1 MIARKLRNMAQAVIF
16 AGLLIS
22 GTMYTFGLGGG
33 DPKWVVPG
41 GYLAWFFGLLS
52 VIIYIIAVP
61 LAIYRRDAARK
72 FWADWCPLNFGL
84 TLLGTTL
91 TFTRIEPVL
100 VLAWPSLLGVGMAVA
115 LHRWHWIA
123 SRYVLILLNVAL
135 LVLLAP
141 AFPVLARHWEVL
153 VLPLATT
160 FIIVPTLCAA
170 TGKSGIDKTQTSGV
184 RLTAVPQNS
193 DQT

>member
-1 MIARKLRNMAQAVIF
+1 MIEWELRNMAQAVIF
-16 AGLLIS
+16 AGLLVS
-22 GTMYTFGLGGG
+22 GAMYAFGLGGG

-52 VIIYIIAVP
+52 VMVYIIAVP
-61 LAIYRRDAARK
+61 LAVYRNAARK
-72 FWADWCPLNFGL
+72 FWGDWCPLNFGL
-84 TLLGTTL
+84 TLLGITL
-91 TFTRIEPVL
+91 TFTKIEPVL

-115 LHRWHWIA
+115 LHRWRGTA

-141 AFPVLARHWEVL
+141 TFPVLARHWEVL

-160 FIIVPTLCAA
+160 FIIVPTLCAV
-170 TGKSGIDKTQTSGV
+170 TGKTQSVGSDSIDS
-184 RLTAVPQNS
+184 QN
-193 DQT
+193 